1 MGVENLPRT
10 IEILTHTAEDGFDRA
25 MLRIIDQR
33 KLPGEKSMVVLK
45 DYREVI
51 DAVKTLAVRGA
62 PALGVTGAAA
72 VAMWAVNNAPGTS
85 DVDGFRTSLSHVA
98 HDVATA
104 RPTAV
109 NLSWGVDKALDVILD
124 ALQNGATIQMAAA
137 SGLARAKR
145 MEKEDEECNR
155 AIGKAGALLLP
166 EGARVLTH
174 CNAGSLATV
183 FYGTALG
190 VVYAAYDRGCVSHV
204 YCDETRP
211 VGQGARLTAWELTEA
226 GIPCTVQCD
235 DMSAMLMKQG
245 LVDAV
250 IVGADRIC
258 ANGDTANKIGT
269 YSLAIVADYHRIPFY
284 VAAPTST
291 IDLNL
296 QEGSQIPIEF
306 RDPSEVCDVQE
317 YPRNVYNPAFDVTPA
332 GLINGIITEK
342 GVIRPA
348 VHESGALYDLRKFM
362 SLKDVL

>member
-1 MGVENLPRT
+1 MGVDNLPRT
-10 IEILTHTAEDGFDRA
+10 IEILTKTAEDGFDRA
-25 MLRIIDQR
+25 ALRIIDQR
-33 KLPGEKSMVVLK
+33 KLPAEKKMVVLT
-45 DYREVI
+45 DYRQVV
-51 DAVKTLAVRGA
+51 DAVKSLAVRGA
-62 PALGVTGAAA
+62 PVLGVTGAAA
-72 VAMWAVNNAPGTS
+72 LAMWAVNNAPGTS
-85 DVDGFRTSLSHVA
+85 DVSGFRTSLNAVA
-98 HDVATA
+98 NEIATA

-109 NLSWGVDKALDVILD
+109 NLSWGVDCALNVILD

-137 SGLARAKR
+137 SGLTRAKK
-145 MEKEDEECNR
+145 MEVEDEECNR
-155 AIGKAGALLLP
+155 AIGKAGAPLLP

-190 VVYAAYDRGCVSHV
+190 VVYAAHAQGRVSHV

-226 GIPCTVQCD
+226 GIPCTVECD
-235 DMSAMLMKQG
+235 DMAAMLMKQG
-245 LVDAV
+245 FVDAV

-269 YSLAIVADYHRIPFY
+269 YSLAIAADYHRIPFY

-291 IDLNL
+291 IDVSLD
-296 QEGSQIPIEF
+296 EGSQIPIEF
-306 RDPSEVCDVQE
+306 RDPNEVCDIAA

-332 GLINGIITEK
+332 ELINGIITER

-348 VHESGALYDLRKFM
+348 VHESGTLYNLRKFM